1 MSSIGHVLDMVRRDK
16 ENRALRK
23 DLRKRNSA
31 KGQCVLKSNKE
42 TIEISLEGLEDI
54 RAKVESK
61 KKNDEYAMGKNL
73 ILLLLVGVVI
83 VVITFYLLSVIGW
96 F

>member
-23 DLRKRNSA
+23 NFRKRNSA
-31 KGQCVLKSNKE
+31 KGQSVFKSNRE
-42 TIEISLEGLEDI
+42 TREISLDELEDI
-54 RAKVESK
+54 RKKVESK
-61 KKNDEYAMGKNL
+61 HKNDEYAMGKNL
-73 ILLLLVGVVI
+73 ILLLLGGVVI
-83 VVITFYLLSVIGW
+83 VVITFYLLSVLGW